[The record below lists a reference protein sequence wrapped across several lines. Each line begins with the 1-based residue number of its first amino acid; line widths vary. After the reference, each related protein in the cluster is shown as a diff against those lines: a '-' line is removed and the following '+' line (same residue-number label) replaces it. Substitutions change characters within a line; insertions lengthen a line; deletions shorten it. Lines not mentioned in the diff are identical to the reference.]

1 MLEGRQKSVTSNFLL
16 HDDQDCQFNREQ
28 IYVPLALVE
37 RRKPDK
43 KDGEHSPEAGSKLY
57 EPQYEEKQRF
67 EHQAFL
73 QQILEKGES
82 KTNCKRIALIGEPGA
97 GKTTTLQDIAFWVLD
112 KDLGLPIWISLA
124 DLGRNGNLI
133 DLQTYLF
140 DHWLNLAVSP
150 SQKESAKQELATQIQ
165 QGRVWLL
172 LDGVDEVATSGSQTL
187 QHLSQQLTGWL
198 AQSRVML
205 TCRLNVWQAD
215 LNFLSDFETY
225 RLLDFDYSQQVHQF
239 IHNWFGN
246 KDVSKGERLKTE
258 LDNPDKTRLRDLI
271 QNPLRL
277 TLLCSS
283 WQSNEGNLPDTKA
296 ELYAQFVRQFYKW
309 KSNCFPVNTRQQQ
322 ELNKALGQLAIKDID
337 GSNSRFRLRESFISE
352 ELGYPDEENSLFYL
366 ALKLGWLNCVGI
378 AAESSTK
385 KVYAFFHPTFQEYF
399 AALAVEDSDFFLP
412 RDHKNKPVEGKD
424 YRIFEP
430 QWKEVILLWLGREN
444 IAKKEKEEF
453 ISALVDFEDGCSPI
467 KSENIDRGFYQ
478 YRAYFLAA
486 AGINEFKKCSRTKE
500 IVKQVLEWVFGKL
513 IGDIKSS
520 AKTTLK
526 ETNQIEAIAAL
537 EELIICSSDED
548 IIKQV
553 VETLERMRI
562 GNETAIATL
571 IKLIKV
577 ATNEYTHT
585 QAVWS
590 LARIGVGNEKAIAA
604 LVKLI
609 DSSTGEFAR
618 RQAARSLGKIAPGN
632 ELAITALIKLIDS
645 SSDKDTRR
653 QAVESL
659 GKIAVGDKQVIA
671 ALIKLID
678 SSSDEYTRRQA
689 INTLGQIAPEN
700 EQAIMTTLVQLIN
713 SATNEYTIFG
723 CLIALGK
730 HFQGGNNE
738 KEALIN
744 LICKTSDES
753 NFRIAV
759 GILEEITSDNQNI
772 IIKSLTDVINNTL
785 NQKILIQAA
794 ERLAVIAID
803 KNKNMAIDS
812 LIGIISNSHTNE
824 SILRQALVSL
834 GKISFQN
841 SEADFA
847 VDAIIKKINNY
858 SNQYTRNLAIKI
870 LLKISQDSSIDYS
883 NHIRSEI
890 QNISNINEYIRQQA
904 AESLREVGVGN
915 ELALAAF
922 IQSIDSANDEYTCYQ
937 AAESLGEISLENEQ
951 VIAAW
956 VELTNSPSNEYTRR
970 QAAESLGEIDPGN
983 EQAISALV
991 KLLDSTTDQW
1001 TRRKTLESL
1010 AKIASGNE
1018 QVIATLVRLIDSA
1031 SNECTRQQAEKILKE
1046 KLIENTTNHYI
1057 LRQAAENLAKIGVG
1071 NEKASA
1077 ALIKLTNFA
1086 SDGYTRWHVA
1096 KSLGQITPGK
1106 EKASVTLIKLIDSTS
1121 DKHILGGAVESL
1133 GEIALGNEMAITTL
1147 VKLIDSAS
1155 DKYTRWHVAKSL
1167 EKILP
1172 KSLMAEVVCTL
1183 KNAKNEE
1190 SGEIFWCC
1198 AQNLS
1203 YPEFYSAWHS

>member
-1 MLEGRQKSVTSNFLL
+1 
-16 HDDQDCQFNREQ
+16 
-28 IYVPLALVE
+28 
-37 RRKPDK
+37 
-43 KDGEHSPEAGSKLY
+43 
-57 EPQYEEKQRF
+57 
-67 EHQAFL
+67 
-73 QQILEKGES
+73 
-82 KTNCKRIALIGEPGA
+82 
-97 GKTTTLQDIAFWVLD
+97 
-112 KDLGLPIWISLA
+112 
-124 DLGRNGNLI
+124 
-133 DLQTYLF
+133 
-140 DHWLNLAVSP
+140 LN
-150 SQKESAKQELATQIQ
+150 I
-165 QGRVWLL
+165 
-172 LDGVDEVATSGSQTL
+172 
-187 QHLSQQLTGWL
+187 
-198 AQSRVML
+198 
-205 TCRLNVWQAD
+205 WQAD

-225 RLLDFDYSQQVHQF
+225 RLLDFDYPQQVHQF
-239 IHNWFGN
+239 IHNWFVS
-246 KDVSKGERLKTE
+246 KDVSKGERLKSE
-258 LDNPDKTRLRDLI
+258 LDNPDKARLRDLI

-283 WQSNEGNLPDTKA
+283 WQSKEGNLPDTKA

-378 AAESSTK
+378 AAESSTE
-385 KVYAFFHPTFQEYF
+385 KVYAFFHPTFEEYF
-399 AALAVEDSDFFLP
+399 AACAIDDWDFFLP
-412 RDHKNKPVEGKD
+412 RDHVDKPVKSKK
-424 YRIFEP
+424 YRVFEP
-430 QWKEVILLWLGREN
+430 QWKEIILLWLGREN
-444 IAKKEKEEF
+444 IVKEEKEKF
-453 ISALVDFEDGCSPI
+453 INALVEFEDGCI
-467 KSENIDRGFYQ
+467 TVKYQKNIDIDRGSYE

-486 AGINEFKKCSRTKE
+486 AGINEFKEYLRATE
-500 IVKQVLEWVFGKL
+500 IVEQIVKWASRIVKSGIKALAVTVLTEL
-513 IGDIKSS
+513 
-520 AKTTLK
+520 T
-526 ETNQIEAIAAL
+526 ETNRIEAIPAL
-537 EELIICSSDED
+537 IGLINNTADYYTCYQAEQSLKEIC
-548 IIKQV
+548 
-553 VETLERMRI
+553 I
-562 GNETAIATL
+562 GNEQATIALVQL
-571 IKLIKV
+571 IN
-577 ATNEYTHT
+577 AANDQYTHQ
-585 QAVWS
+585 QAANS
-590 LARIGVGNEKAIAA
+590 LGQVAQRKEREIAA
-604 LVKLI
+604 LVKFI
-609 DSSTGEFAR
+609 EKATNHYT
-618 RQAARSLGKIAPGN
+618 RQ
-632 ELAITALIKLIDS
+632 
-645 SSDKDTRR
+645 
-653 QAVESL
+653 QAV
-659 GKIAVGDKQVIA
+659 
-671 ALIKLID
+671 
-678 SSSDEYTRRQA
+678 
-689 INTLGQIAPEN
+689 NNLGQIVPEK
-700 EQAIMTTLVQLIN
+700 EKPLTALVQFIN
-713 SATNEYTIFG
+713 FATNEYDIFKY
-723 CLIALGK
+723 LIALGK

-847 VDAIIKKINNY
+847 VDAIIKKINNC
-858 SNQYTRNLAIKI
+858 SNQNTRNLAIKI
-870 LLKISQDSSIDYS
+870 LLKISQDSSIGYS

-922 IQSIDSANDEYTCYQ
+922 IQSIDSATDEYTCYQ

-991 KLLDSTTDQW
+991 KLLDSTTDKD
-1001 TRRKTLESL
+1001 TRRQAVWSL
-1010 AKIASGNE
+1010 ARIGVGNE
-1018 QVIATLVRLIDSA
+1018 KAIATLVRLIDSA

-1057 LRQAAENLAKIGVG
+1057 LRPAAESLAKIGVG
-1071 NEKASA
+1071 NEKAIA
-1077 ALIKLTNFA
+1077 ALIKLTNSA
-1086 SDGYTRWHVA
+1086 SDTNTRWHVA

-1106 EKASVTLIKLIDSTS
+1106 EKAIATLIKLIDSTS
-1121 DKHILGGAVESL
+1121 DEHILGGAVESL
-1133 GEIALGNEMAITTL
+1133 GEIALGNEMAIATL
-1147 VKLIDSAS
+1147 VKLIDSAN
-1155 DKYTRWHVAKSL
+1155 DKYTRWCVAKSL

-1190 SGEIFWCC
+1190 SVEIFWCC